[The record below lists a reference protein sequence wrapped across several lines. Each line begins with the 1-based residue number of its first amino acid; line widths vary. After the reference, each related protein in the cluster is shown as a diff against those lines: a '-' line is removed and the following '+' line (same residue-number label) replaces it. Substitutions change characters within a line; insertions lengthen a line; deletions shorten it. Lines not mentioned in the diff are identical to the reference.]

1 MLTTK
6 WNINRKKNID
16 LSKLNYQI
24 VLPTKLP
31 YIYIEFRYTLDGPQH
46 KSLTQTQRSFFQ
58 DYIIASNTSAKSLA
72 ASLTRLHEQ

>member
-1 MLTTK
+1 MEYKQKKKYRFEQIKLSNCTT
-6 WNINRKKNID
+6 
-16 LSKLNYQI
+16 YQI
-24 VLPTKLP
+24 AI